1 MAVFVCLATKAIHL
15 ELVHDYT
22 SQSFLNALKR
32 MMARRGKVT
41 RMYSDNGTNFVG
53 ANRELKEIRDFLRTK
68 DFQNAVV
75 DNLTND
81 GIEWRFIPPNSPHV
95 GGIWEA
101 GVKSFKNHFK
111 RVAGTS
117 LPTAEEMYTL
127 LTLIEACLNSRP
139 LTPLSDDPNDLQ
151 PLTPGHFL
159 IGTALIA
166 PAEYNLG
173 EVPDNRLS
181 RWQRVEKLR
190 QEFWRR
196 WSTEYLNQLQPRN
209 KWQKTNLRPLKVG
222 STVILREEN
231 VPPLQWKLGRIV
243 ELHPGSDGITRVVSV
258 KTISGV
264 TKRAANRV
272 YELPVDNESA

>member
-1 MAVFVCLATKAIHL
+1 VAVFVCLATKAIHL

-32 MMARRGKVT
+32 MMARRGKAT

-111 RVAGTS
+111 RIAGTS
-117 LPTAEEMYTL
+117 LLTAEEMYTL

-181 RWQRVEKLR
+181 RWQVTPRVLEALVDRIFKPITTPE
-190 QEFWRR
+190 QMAEDESTPIKGGVHGNFARR
-196 WSTEYLNQLQPRN
+196 KRTTPTVEA
-209 KWQKTNLRPLKVG
+209 RPHC
-222 STVILREEN
+222 
-231 VPPLQWKLGRIV
+231 RIT
-243 ELHPGSDGITRVVSV
+243 SR
-258 KTISGV
+258 
-264 TKRAANRV
+264 
-272 YELPVDNESA
+272 

>member
-1 MAVFVCLATKAIHL
+1 VEVFVCLATKAIHL

-53 ANRELKEIRDFLRTK
+53 ANRELKEIGDFLRTK

-111 RVAGTS
+111 RIAGTS
-117 LPTAEEMYTL
+117 LLTAEEMYTL

-139 LTPLSDDPNDLQ
+139 LTPLSDDPNDLE

-222 STVILREEN
+222 SMVILREEN

-243 ELHPGSDGITRVVSV
+243 ELHPGSDGIRYSCR
-258 KTISGV
+258 IS
-264 TKRAANRV
+264 
-272 YELPVDNESA
+272 EDNKWSDQTCGKSGI

>member
-1 MAVFVCLATKAIHL
+1 VAVFVCLATKAIHL

-53 ANRELKEIRDFLRTK
+53 ANLELKEIRDFLRTK

-81 GIEWRFIPPNSPHV
+81 GIEWRLIPPNSPHV

-111 RVAGTS
+111 RIAGTS
-117 LPTAEEMYTL
+117 LLAAEEMYTL
-127 LTLIEACLNSRP
+127 LSLIEACLNSRP

-173 EVPDNRLS
+173 DVPDNRLS

-222 STVILREEN
+222 SMVILREEN

-243 ELHPGSDGITRVVSV
+243 ELHPGSDGITRVV
-258 KTISGV
+258 
-264 TKRAANRV
+264 
-272 YELPVDNESA
+272 